1 MCVIFTLCREL
12 ARNIVALHIIE
23 NQTFLGW
30 HSPCVG
36 EKGLKNGISGWT
48 LEARGP
54 DQKACRVRDKDDP
67 GPGPGLARPWR
78 MLLIWIYNKLSFKP
92 STTSL
97 QQGCVTHRLEIK
109 TMTSSTHFPFPLCCF
124 WNVQRALFNMI
135 DKCGWIHN
143 KLCLS
148 FYKTPSLA
156 LKKTKAK
163 WNSCESVQLYL

>member
-1 MCVIFTLCREL
+1 MIAGIDGSV
-12 ARNIVALHIIE
+12 
-23 NQTFLGW
+23 
-30 HSPCVG
+30 SPF
-36 EKGLKNGISGWT
+36 NGMIMG
-48 LEARGP
+48 R
-54 DQKACRVRDKDDP
+54 
-67 GPGPGLARPWR
+67 
-78 MLLIWIYNKLSFKP
+78 
-92 STTSL
+92 
-97 QQGCVTHRLEIK
+97 QGCVTHRLEIK

-163 WNSCESVQLYL
+163 WNSCQSVQLYLVLLYVNKTRAIWWVKNWGKFQKWQWKKCTPLKLLNNNKNAIAQPLGLG